1 MISKVCPVPNAAPD
15 ARVAFRMDPEAQL
28 STMREL
34 RDGGLEITGT
44 YHSHP
49 RTAAVPSGLDAQL
62 SAYPEAAHAI
72 VSLAHWEP
80 EIRCYR
86 ITEEGTSRIP
96 LRRI

>member
-1 MISKVCPVPNAAPD
+1 MISKVCPVPNVAPD
-15 ARVAFRMDPEAQL
+15 ARVAFRMDPEVQL
-28 STMREL
+28 STMREI

-49 RTAAVPSGLDAQL
+49 RTSAIPSDRDAQL

-72 VSLAHWEP
+72 ISLAHREP
-80 EIRCYR
+80 ETRCYR
-86 ITEEGTSRIP
+86 ITEKGTSPIP

>member
-1 MISKVCPVPNAAPD
+1 
-15 ARVAFRMDPEAQL
+15 MDPEAQL

-34 RDGGLEITGT
+34 RDEELEITGT